1 MKFNLKILSE
11 KAGYIVGIVGLIS
24 IIVTT
29 IGSFYIN
36 QYKNKELYNNFNS
49 FKNNTSINVQEF
61 QKTINDINFEIKKL
75 NEKTKNNNEL
85 SQKITELN
93 TKLESIQENNKEL
106 SKDIDQVNKRIDKM
120 LEILLNN

>member
-1 MKFNLKILSE
+1 MKILSE